1 MGGRFRQ
8 SGKEQ
13 FEKFLKKMKKSTCK
27 FCKTVIL
34 YVSTKKAWFV
44 GQVVKTPPSHG
55 GNTGSTPVRT
65 VEVENFCFL

>member
-1 MGGRFRQ
+1 MGGDSAGLVRN
-8 SGKEQ
+8 SSKD
-13 FEKFLKKMKKSTCK
+13 FLKKMKKSTCK